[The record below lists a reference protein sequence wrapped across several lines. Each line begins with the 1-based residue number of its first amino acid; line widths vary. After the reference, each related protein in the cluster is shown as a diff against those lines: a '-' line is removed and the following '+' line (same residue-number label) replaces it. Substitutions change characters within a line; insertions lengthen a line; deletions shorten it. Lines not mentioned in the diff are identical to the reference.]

1 MKQRQGYMVTDE
13 KLMELILRKD
23 EPALRE
29 FYNRYKNPLFR
40 FIRGKVDK
48 EEDCEE
54 ILQDTLFG
62 FLESLRDFHGKSS
75 MKTFLFSICHHKI
88 IDFYRRKK
96 FKHVVF
102 SQVPQLEVLISPLMA
117 PEEELDATL
126 VKEKIMKVLSAI
138 LPIYR
143 EILIYKYFEGRPVSE
158 IAAKLSL
165 SFKSAES
172 RLFRARKAFVETY
185 GIT

>member
-1 MKQRQGYMVTDE
+1 MISDE
-13 KLMELILRKD
+13 QLVERILERDKI
-23 EPALRE
+23 ALHE
-29 FYNRYKNPLFR
+29 FYQRYKLKLLR
-40 FIRGKVDK
+40 FIRGKIDR

-75 MKTFLFSICHHKI
+75 IKTFLFSICHHKV

-96 FKHVVF
+96 MKHVVF
-102 SQVPQLEVLISPLMA
+102 SQMPQLEALISPLIA

-126 VKEKIMKVLSAI
+126 IKERITEVFGI
-138 LPIYR
+138 LLPAYR
-143 EILIYKYFEGRPVSE
+143 EILTYKYLEDMSVGE
-158 IAAKLSL
+158 IAQKLRL

-172 RLFRARKAFVETY
+172 RLFRARKAFVEAFEN
-185 GIT
+185 

>member
-1 MKQRQGYMVTDE
+1 MASDEELVTLMLSRDE
-13 KLMELILRKD
+13 T
-23 EPALRE
+23 ALHE
-29 FYNRYKNPLFR
+29 FYHRYKSPLFR
-40 FIRGKVDK
+40 FIRGKVGR

-75 MKTFLFSICHHKI
+75 IKTFLFSICHHKI

-96 FKHVVF
+96 IKHVVF
-102 SQVPQLEVLISPLMA
+102 SQVPQLEALISPLMA

-126 VKEKIMKVLSAI
+126 IKEKIMKVLSAI
-138 LPIYR
+138 LPAYR
-143 EILIYKYFEGRPVSE
+143 EILVYKYFEGLSVEE

-172 RLFRARKAFVETY
+172 RLFRARKAFVEVYT
-185 GIT
+185 TV

>member
-1 MKQRQGYMVTDE
+1 MISDQELVQG
-13 KLMELILRKD
+13 ILARS
-23 EPALRE
+23 EHALHE
-29 FYNRYKNPLFR
+29 FYCRYKSPLLR
-40 FIRGKVDK
+40 FIRGKIDR

-75 MKTFLFSICHHKI
+75 IKTFLYSICHHKI

-117 PEEELDATL
+117 PEDELDATL
-126 VKEKIMKVLSAI
+126 VKEKIMRVLSI
-138 LPIYR
+138 LLPSYR
-143 EILIYKYFEGRPVSE
+143 EILIYKYFEGLSVEE
-158 IAAKLSL
+158 IAQKLSL

-172 RLFRARKAFVETY
+172 RLFRARKAFVEVYAT
-185 GIT
+185 INA